1 MTSIEVKKIFT
12 VFAIIVI
19 CLGMLYGVTFLSV
32 CFMINVLTNFNT
44 NESAN
49 NNLSNINGKT
59 QIHEMTFNPDTI
71 LFLEENKLIYG
82 MF

>member
-1 MTSIEVKKIFT
+1 MTSIEVKKTFT

-44 NESAN
+44 NESTN
-49 NNLSNINGKT
+49 NNLSNINEKT
-59 QIHEMTFNPDTI
+59 QIHEMTFNPDTM

>member
-1 MTSIEVKKIFT
+1 MISIEVKKIFT

-19 CLGMLYGVTFLSV
+19 CFGMLYGVTFLSA
-32 CFMINVLTNFNT
+32 CFMLNVLTNFNT
-44 NESAN
+44 NESTN
-49 NNLSNINGKT
+49 NNLSNINEKT
-59 QIHEMTFNPDTI
+59 QIHEMSFDPDTI